1 MSFDEPS
8 LEKRADERVEKSLV
22 LLKDG
27 HRYIFRYKRGD
38 EIALFYTL
46 MEYAIDERFNV
57 TVKDLVHCTSKILK
71 NLQPEAVIDL
81 S

>member
-46 MEYAIDERFNV
+46 MEYAIDERYNV

>member
-1 MSFDEPS
+1 MPRE
-8 LEKRADERVEKSLV
+8 EKHTEAKTEERTERYLV
-22 LLKDG
+22 LLKEG

-81 S
+81 G